1 MCKITAA
8 QIQADG
14 QTVGDAILQIANA
27 VKAEDPTL
35 AGELTTAADG
45 LIAATANWQEGS
57 ATAILEDAE
66 NAVVVAL
73 NLIPLTSPYAPLIA
87 IAFAAL
93 NLLIANTQTQAQQ
106 AAATSSEQKIS
117 IVAHAAASNPT
128 GSQWFGKADVKHQF
142 LRPLRK
148 DFESA
153 WNGAVE
159 SHPELGCKKITL

>member
-14 QTVGDAILQIANA
+14 LAVGNAILQIANA
-27 VKAEDPTL
+27 IKATDPTL
-35 AGELTTAADG
+35 SAELTTAANG

-66 NAVVVAL
+66 NAVIVAL
-73 NLIPLTSPYAPLIA
+73 NLIPLTSPYAPLVA

-93 NLLIANTQTQAQQ
+93 NILLANTMTQPAQ
-106 AAATSSEQKIS
+106 AAASSLSRVSIVTHMAESNPSHSPWYGQAKIS
-117 IVAHAAASNPT
+117 HE
-128 GSQWFGKADVKHQF
+128 F

-148 DFESA
+148 DFEAA
-153 WNGAVE
+153 WNGAVKAN
-159 SHPELGCKKITL
+159 PKLGVGPINL